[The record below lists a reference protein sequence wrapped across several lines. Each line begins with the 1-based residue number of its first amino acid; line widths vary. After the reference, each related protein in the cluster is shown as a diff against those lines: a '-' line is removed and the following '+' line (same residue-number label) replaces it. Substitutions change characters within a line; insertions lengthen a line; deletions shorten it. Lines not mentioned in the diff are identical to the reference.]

1 MLKNLVDKIAWF
13 FRPQWVYSYPDIAK
27 LEREINTF
35 AGRLR
40 LPRFK
45 VEKVSEAGD
54 TVEIV
59 ILAHRLLYGLRRK
72 LLLPPS
78 LLSYRMSLRCYLWG
92 NYLDLTFRF
101 MLRTKVMW
109 ISTRSSS
116 NSIVTE
122 IYSEDYLNYICLTLE
137 RLGGKWQIELRERS
151 DEDLG
156 LPELKNPSLE
166 PIRITYDNWNE
177 AIETYIRFLWSLSM
191 SKPAEVWATVRKLE
205 GLNQL

>member
-1 MLKNLVDKIAWF
+1 MLKNLVDKAAGF

-35 AGRLR
+35 VERLR

-45 VEKVSEAGD
+45 VKKVSKAGD

-59 ILAHRLLYGLRRK
+59 ILVHKLLYGLRRE
-72 LLLPPS
+72 LLLPFS

-101 MLRTKVMW
+101 MLRPKVMW
-109 ISTRSSS
+109 VSTRPSSD
-116 NSIVTE
+116 SIVTE
-122 IYSEDYLNYICLTLE
+122 IYPEDYLNCICLTLE

-156 LPELKNPSLE
+156 LSELRKPSF
-166 PIRITYDNWNE
+166 RIAYDNWNE
-177 AIETYIRFLWSLSM
+177 AIETYIRLLWSFSM
-191 SKPAEVWATVRKLE
+191 SEPAEVWATVRKLE
-205 GLNQL
+205 GLSQL

>member
-1 MLKNLVDKIAWF
+1 MLKNLADKIAGF

-35 AGRLR
+35 VERLR

-45 VEKVSEAGD
+45 VEKVSKAGD

-59 ILAHRLLYGLRRK
+59 ILVHKLLYGLRRK
-72 LLLPPS
+72 LLLPFS

-101 MLRTKVMW
+101 MLRPKVMW
-109 ISTRSSS
+109 VSTRPSSD
-116 NSIVTE
+116 SIVTE

-156 LPELKNPSLE
+156 LSELRNPSF
-166 PIRITYDNWNE
+166 RITYDNWNE
-177 AIETYIRFLWSLSM
+177 AIETYIRLLWSLSM
-191 SKPAEVWATVRKLE
+191 SEPAEIWATVRKLE
-205 GLNQL
+205 GLSQL